1 MGDLVGNGV
10 SPQQQSNAMAM
21 LAKNIENAKIEVL
34 SAPKTT
40 GATTVLDRGRRADKF
55 ASETYDV
62 KNYCYPSDLLGA
74 DSQYG
79 GNYIVFYINIQND
92 SQISVSGAAVNEN
105 DSVGSEISK
114 SSSGHRSDIKTE
126 ETTALGM
133 SSLLADTVKQSGMI
147 PVAVGAVGGVVGAA
161 ATVAGG
167 FAGALIT
174 AGAGGVAAAA
184 ALGAGIGVVN
194 LLNQIGSATRATKR
208 LKTAIALHTPN
219 AISTSYGAMWDADD
233 TAKAQMGALRFG
245 DTNIADIVKTVAMTK
260 ILKMENVGGLVGAQL
275 GQVANPKKEMMFKS
289 VNFREF
295 TFDYKFAPRS
305 VDELNLVENIIKM
318 FKFHM
323 HPEYIEGSNN
333 YLFLYPSEF
342 DILYYNNGDENRHLP
357 RYTSCA
363 LTSVNV
369 QYTPNAYFT
378 AFGEG
383 SARGA
388 PTEINMTL
396 QFRELAL
403 LTKRE
408 IMDGY

>member
-1 MGDLVGNGV
+1 MGDLVGNGI
-10 SPQQQSNAMAM
+10 SAQQQSNAMAM
-21 LAKNIENAKIEVL
+21 IARDLENAKIEAL

-40 GATTVLDRGRRADKF
+40 GATTVLDYSNRKDDKF
-55 ASETYDV
+55 TSTPGFGIYDV
-62 KNYCYPSDLLGA
+62 ENYCYPIDLLGA

-79 GNYIVFYINIQND
+79 GNYIVFYINVQND
-92 SQISVSGAAVNEN
+92 SQISVSGAATNEN
-105 DSVGSEISK
+105 DFVNSEISK
-114 SSSGHRSDIKTE
+114 SSSGIRSDIKTT
-126 ETTALGM
+126 ETSTEGSFILI
-133 SSLLADTVKQSGMI
+133 ADVEKQSI
-147 PVAVGAVGGVVGAA
+147 FGAVS
-161 ATVAGG
+161 G
-167 FAGALIT
+167 FAQGSLVSGTKKAIT
-174 AGAGGVAAAA
+174 AASAPSIISQA
-184 ALGAGIGVVN
+184 
-194 LLNQIGSATRATKR
+194 GSATKATKR

-219 AISTSYGAMWDADD
+219 AISTSYGASWEGED
-233 TAKAQMGALRFG
+233 TAKTQMSALRWGGSDVG
-245 DTNIADIVKTVAMTK
+245 DIAKTIAMTE
-260 ILKMENVGGLVGAQL
+260 ILKMEGVGGLVGAQL
-275 GQVANPKKEMMFKS
+275 GQAANSKKEMMFKG

-305 VDELNLVENIIKM
+305 VDELKLVENIIKM

-323 HPEYIEGSNN
+323 HPEYVEGSSN

-363 LTSVNV
+363 LIGVNV

-388 PTEINMTL
+388 PTEINIAL
-396 QFRELAL
+396 QFKELAL

-408 IMDGY
+408 IMNGY